1 MRDINKERF
10 ECSAWE
16 RIHELWDEQAGLL
29 IGLQEEIES
38 RTDKYGEMEPWDI
51 DHLMKE
57 VAEANKLLQEIQ
69 DEIDARVEAVRAY
82 DDDRCD
88 AAYDLERDRELDS
101 CYGVA

>member
-1 MRDINKERF
+1 MKDANKERF
-10 ECSAWE
+10 ERSAWE
-16 RIHELWDEQAGLL
+16 RVHELWEEQAGLL

-38 RTDKYGEMEPWDI
+38 HTDKYGEMEPWNI
-51 DHLMKE
+51 DHLMGE
-57 VAEANKLLQEIQ
+57 VDETSRILKKIQ
-69 DEIDARVEAVRAY
+69 SEIDAKVEAVRSY